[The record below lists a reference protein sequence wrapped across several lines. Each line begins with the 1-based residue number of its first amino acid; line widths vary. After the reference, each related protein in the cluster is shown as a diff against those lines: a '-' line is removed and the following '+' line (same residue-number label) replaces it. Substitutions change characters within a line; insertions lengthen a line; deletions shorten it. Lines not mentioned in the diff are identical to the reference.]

1 MLIGRRFFIN
11 LSSMKDGSEYV
22 ERFIGMEKNKGRRYQ
37 GFRTSLPALLC
48 TAVSILG
55 RYNRRKRNSRRN
67 RSGIVLP
74 PLERT
79 GNNSNIQSVK
89 AYLYKAV
96 RNQSLHYCEH
106 LRVREHYQHIMVER
120 KDNHRNAT
128 PEDILELREL
138 ECIISEIL
146 NKLPERRRNIF
157 GMHRFEGLKYKE
169 IADKLSL
176 SVKTVEA
183 EMTKTYRLLR
193 KEIEK
198 YRLVL

>member
-1 MLIGRRFFIN
+1 MLNDLLVWKKIKEGDIKAFEQVFRLYYAPLCQYSAGITGEKETAEEIVQELFY
-11 LSSMKDGSEYV
+11 LLWK
-22 ERFIGMEKNKGRRYQ
+22 ERETIQ
-37 GFRTSLPALLC
+37 
-48 TAVSILG
+48 I
-55 RYNRRKRNSRRN
+55 
-67 RSGIVLP
+67 
-74 PLERT
+74 
-79 GNNSNIQSVK
+79 IQSVK